1 MCNGHQTLALFSNW
15 ILCDGSLEDSLLIWD
30 ETVEI
35 LLSTIIYTLI
45 YIHNIQTHIMGDTT
59 SIILIECTLIVGTS
73 IEKLIIKAVIRVPWL
88 HGLKHN

>member
-35 LLSTIIYTLI
+35 LLSTIIYYYTDILYIIYKHTLWV
-45 YIHNIQTHIMGDTT
+45 
-59 SIILIECTLIVGTS
+59 TLH
-73 IEKLIIKAVIRVPWL
+73 LLFWL
-88 HGLKHN
+88 NVLW